1 MTVGVVAALPLE
13 AACLPA
19 PSTRARPP
27 EGRVAVSGPGPQRGE
42 AAARRLAVE
51 GVEALVSWGVAGGL
65 DPALPAGTLI
75 LPERL
80 HVPGEATVDA
90 AWRSRLLG
98 ALVPRLPVSPGPLL
112 HAEEVTGSP
121 AIKADLFRA
130 TGAAAV
136 DQESGPV
143 ARVARQ
149 AGLPFVALRVV
160 VDPARRGLPRA
171 AQAALRPDGTLHRPG
186 LLGALLR
193 EPAALPGL
201 AALGLDLRRARATL
215 REAGR
220 ITGPRLGADES
231 SAPMAGEAPA
241 SPARVPVGG

>member
-19 PSTRARPP
+19 HPAEAKRPAARV
-27 EGRVAVSGPGPQRGE
+27 EVSGPGPQRGE
-42 AAARRLAVE
+42 AAARRLATE
-51 GVEALVSWGVAGGL
+51 EVEALMSWGVAGGL

-80 HVPGEATVDA
+80 HAPAEPPVDA
-90 AWRSRLLG
+90 AWRSRLQG
-98 ALVPRLPVSPGPLL
+98 ALAPRLPVSPGPLL
-112 HAEEVTGSP
+112 HAGEVAAPP
-121 AIKADLFRA
+121 ALKADLYRA
-130 TGAAAV
+130 TGATAV

-143 ARVARQ
+143 ARVARE
-149 AGLPFVALRVV
+149 AGLPFVAVRVV
-160 VDPARRGLPRA
+160 ADPAGRGLPRV
-171 AQAALRPDGTLHRPG
+171 AQAALRPDGTLHGAG
-186 LLGALLR
+186 LLRALLR

-220 ITGPRLGADES
+220 IAGPRLGAGDGTEV
-231 SAPMAGEAPA
+231 PAGEANVP
-241 SPARVPVGG
+241 PARVPADA